1 MTLVN
6 RERTEEIT
14 RLEFGDDWI
23 EVHSVRV
30 YGDTV
35 TAQRAAASRVGG
47 TSDKGGEAA
56 ETGLDISSFNLSLLT
71 TMIVG
76 WSDDEPI
83 TEETVQLV
91 DNDIIQEVLEEI
103 SGGRSEEEKVPLE
116 RNSPSQSE
124 LPDES
129 LRQQEDAPRGRES

>member
-6 RERTEEIT
+6 RERNEEIT

-23 EVHSVRV
+23 EVRSVRV

-35 TAQRAAASRVGG
+35 KAQRAAASRVGA
-47 TSDKGGEAA
+47 SDKGGEAA

-71 TMIVG
+71 TMIVA
-76 WSDDEPI
+76 WSDDEPV

-91 DNDIIQEVLEEI
+91 DNDIIQEVLEAI
-103 SGGRSEEEKVPLE
+103 SVGRTEEEKVPLE
-116 RNSPSQSE
+116 MSLPSQSE
-124 LPDES
+124 SLDES
-129 LRQQEDAPRGRES
+129 SRQPEDAPRGQES